1 MDHLLDQDGLAQA
14 ERLRCGDVS
23 SRELV
28 ASAIE
33 RIEALDPVIHAVSVK
48 RYARALQEAAQ
59 LTGDEAS
66 GLPFAGVPFLLKD
79 LGPTCAGSPSTLGSA
94 FMAGFVPEA
103 DSELVRRFRAAGLVA
118 IGKTNTS
125 EFGALPTTEPAFGGA
140 TVNPWDRE
148 RSAGGSSGGAAA
160 AVAAR
165 YVAAAHANDAG
176 GSIRIPA
183 SCCGVFGLKTT
194 RARVP
199 MGPSIGDLMN
209 GLACE
214 FVVSRSVRDSAALL
228 DAVAGPALGDPYVAP
243 PRPVSY
249 LHAVAAGLPRRLR
262 IAVTPYRK
270 GEIHADCQAAVDDA
284 AALCASLGHEIVYE
298 TPAVRLSALRELF
311 LIVWSAGVSSAISSF
326 AALTGRKPSPDKF
339 EAVTWWLYE
348 EGQRISAASYLVT
361 ITRLQQAARR
371 LAEFHDRHDLHLSA
385 VTAEPAPRLGV
396 LNCGSAM
403 SCLERALDFVAD
415 TPLANL
421 TGEPAMSVPLYR
433 CNGGLPVGAHFT
445 GKFGDEATLLALAA
459 ELESARPWNTTLPP
473 RDSPDSSKRNP

>member
-1 MDHLLDQDGLAQA
+1 MNDLLDQDGLAQA
-14 ERLRCGDVS
+14 ERLRRGEVS

-33 RIEALDPVIHAVSVK
+33 RIEARDPVIHAVSVK
-48 RYARALQEAAQ
+48 RYARALDEAAG
-59 LTGDEAS
+59 LTAS
-66 GLPFAGVPFLLKD
+66 AASDLPFAGAPFLLKD
-79 LGPTCAGSPSTLGSA
+79 LGPTCAGSPATLGSA
-94 FMAGFVPEA
+94 FMAGFVPDA
-103 DSELVRRFRAAGLVA
+103 DGELIRRFRAAGLIA
-118 IGKTNTS
+118 LGKTNTA
-125 EFGALPTTEPAFGGA
+125 EFGALPTTEPAFGDT
-140 TVNPWDRE
+140 TVNPWDVE
-148 RSAGGSSGGAAA
+148 RSVGGSSGGAAA

-199 MGPSIGDLMN
+199 MGPSVGDLMN

-243 PRPVSY
+243 PRPASY
-249 LHAVAAGLPRRLR
+249 LQAVAAGLPRRLR
-262 IAVTPYRK
+262 IAVTPYQA
-270 GEIHADCQAAVDDA
+270 GEIHADCQRAVDDA
-284 AALCASLGHEIVYE
+284 VALCASLGHEIVYAA
-298 TPAVRLSALRELF
+298 PPVRFSALRELF
-311 LIVWSAGVSSAISSF
+311 LLVWSAGVSSAIASF
-326 AALTGRKPSPDKF
+326 AGLTGRKPSPDKF
-339 EAVTWWLYE
+339 EDVTWWLYE

-371 LAEFHDRHDLHLSA
+371 LAEFHDRHDVHLST
-385 VTAEPAPRLGV
+385 VTSEPAPRLGV
-396 LNCGSAM
+396 LNCGPPT

-421 TGEPAMSVPLYR
+421 TGDPAMSVPLYR
-433 CNGGLPVGAHFT
+433 RNGGLPVGVHFT
-445 GKFGDEATLLALAA
+445 GKFGDEATLLMLAA
-459 ELESARPWNTTLPP
+459 ELEAARPWNKTLP
-473 RDSPDSSKRNP
+473 RLD